1 MKILITGVSGFIGS
15 SITDYI
21 LNFSNNY
28 LVYGV
33 FRNKNR
39 VSSDIIL
46 HPNFFPIHSSIEDL
60 SSDSFKGIDLV
71 IHCAGPAASSKFK
84 SKMEIV
90 ESLVNPTIH
99 LLNILKSS
107 KKNISFYYLS
117 SGAVY
122 GEGCPKNGFSE
133 TDSLRLDNSSDLYSS
148 GKIYCESLLTYYSN
162 YFPIV
167 SLRLFSFFGKGM
179 NSNFPYAICEFI
191 HKSLNNI
198 DIDILSKNNLR
209 NYLDLRD
216 LNKYIVRLFDLK
228 FGIGVKSGLE
238 VLNIGSQN
246 TKSVQ
251 ELAEKTVLLMN
262 SKSQIICKNNHKT
275 IRKNYFPNLNKL
287 NNLVKIKETIFEDSL
302 LYTINKFK
310 YLYD

>member
-1 MKILITGVSGFIGS
+1 
-15 SITDYI
+15 
-21 LNFSNNY
+21 
-28 LVYGV
+28 
-33 FRNKNR
+33 
-39 VSSDIIL
+39 
-46 HPNFFPIHSSIEDL
+46 
-60 SSDSFKGIDLV
+60 
-71 IHCAGPAASSKFK
+71 
-84 SKMEIV
+84 
-90 ESLVNPTIH
+90 
-99 LLNILKSS
+99 
-107 KKNISFYYLS
+107 
-117 SGAVY
+117 
-122 GEGCPKNGFSE
+122 
-133 TDSLRLDNSSDLYSS
+133 
-148 GKIYCESLLTYYSN
+148 
-162 YFPIV
+162 
-167 SLRLFSFFGKGM
+167 M

-216 LNKYIVRLFDLK
+216 LNKYILRLFDLK

-262 SKSQIICKNNHKT
+262 SKSQIICKNNQKT

-287 NNLVKIKETIFEDSL
+287 NNLVKIKETIFEESL

-310 YLYD
+310 YIYD